1 MTCWPAAFRLPRQF
15 LKPDPN
21 MSPDSRFFRESF
33 LLSCIGCGIIE
44 ERRNYKMRVLLVED
58 DRKLS
63 AAVCKLLEK
72 EQITVDPVYDGND
85 GLDWALSTEYDAVI
99 LDVMLPGMDG
109 FAVLRALRKE
119 KIATPVLM
127 LTARAALE
135 DRLTGLDSGA
145 DYYLPKPFESAEL
158 ISCLHAITR
167 RGDRT
172 PMMSLSCGDLLLGQ
186 KDGKLKNTENGQDV
200 KLGAKEYQ
208 LMELFLRNPGR
219 ILSKETMHER
229 VWGLESDAEYN
240 NLEVYVSFLRKK
252 LAFIGSR
259 MKIKA
264 TRGVG
269 YALEEEA

>member
-1 MTCWPAAFRLPRQF
+1 
-15 LKPDPN
+15 
-21 MSPDSRFFRESF
+21 
-33 LLSCIGCGIIE
+33 
-44 ERRNYKMRVLLVED
+44 MRVLLVED
-58 DRKLS
+58 ERNLS

-72 EQITVDPVYDGND
+72 ERITVDPVYTGTD
-85 GLDWALSTEYDAVI
+85 GLDWALSSEYDAII

-109 FAVLRALRKE
+109 FSVLRELRKE
-119 KIATPVLM
+119 KVATPVLM
-127 LTARAALE
+127 LTARTALE

-158 ISCLHAITR
+158 ISCLRAITR
-167 RGDRT
+167 RGTRE
-172 PMMSLSCGDLLLGQ
+172 PMITLSFGDLSLEQ
-186 KDGKLKNTENGQDV
+186 RDGKLKNTESGRDI

-208 LMELFLRNPGR
+208 LMELFLRNPAQ
-219 ILSKETMHER
+219 ILPKETIQER

-252 LAFIGSR
+252 LSFISSR

>member
-1 MTCWPAAFRLPRQF
+1 
-15 LKPDPN
+15 
-21 MSPDSRFFRESF
+21 
-33 LLSCIGCGIIE
+33 
-44 ERRNYKMRVLLVED
+44 MRVLLVED
-58 DRKLS
+58 DRRLS

-72 EQITVDPVYDGND
+72 ERITVDPVYDGND
-85 GLDWALSTEYDAVI
+85 GLDWALSSEYDAII

-109 FAVLRALRKE
+109 FTVLRSLRKE

-158 ISCLHAITR
+158 ISCLNAITR
-167 RGDRT
+167 RGDRA
-172 PMMSLSCGDLLLGQ
+172 PMMSLSYGDLLLSQ
-186 KDGKLKNTENGQDV
+186 SDARLKNTENGQNI
-200 KLGAKEYQ
+200 KLGAKEFQ
-208 LMELFLRNPGR
+208 LMELFLRNPAQ
-219 ILSKETMHER
+219 ILAKETIQDR

-252 LAFIGSR
+252 LGFVGSR
-259 MKIKA
+259 VKIKA

>member
-1 MTCWPAAFRLPRQF
+1 
-15 LKPDPN
+15 
-21 MSPDSRFFRESF
+21 
-33 LLSCIGCGIIE
+33 
-44 ERRNYKMRVLLVED
+44 MRVLMVED

-72 EQITVDPVYDGND
+72 ERITVDPVYDGND
-85 GLDWALSTEYDAVI
+85 GLDWALSSEYDAVI

-109 FAVLRALRKE
+109 FAVLRSLRKE

-172 PMMSLSCGDLLLGQ
+172 PVLELACGDLQLSR

-200 KLGAKEYQ
+200 KLGAKEFQ
-208 LMELFLRNPGR
+208 LMELFLRNPAQ
-219 ILSKETMHER
+219 ILAR
-229 VWGLESDAEYN
+229 
-240 NLEVYVSFLRKK
+240 
-252 LAFIGSR
+252 
-259 MKIKA
+259 
-264 TRGVG
+264 
-269 YALEEEA
+269 